1 MENTFS
7 FDDILILPNFKSEVS
22 SRSLVNIESQLYDF
36 TLPVPV
42 MSASMSA
49 FDTISPE
56 SRDISW
62 QFAASLSDAGGMHIF
77 SRSTLFEDRY
87 DAAKTLGSNGKNVGI
102 AVSLDEFY
110 TFRKQLEDISAF
122 VSIDIANGAI
132 IKDID
137 WQGKY
142 PLIIGNYGNPR
153 VLGRADLRGNLIYKF
168 GIGGGS
174 SCSTR
179 LETGVGAPQ
188 GWLIHH
194 ASKKSDRYSDG
205 HKPIISDGGVKNTA
219 DFVKAVALGAEA
231 VMMGYVFAGANETP
245 WEPVK
250 INGKWYKPYRGM
262 ASSQEKQTS
271 SHVEGVSGYVPYEE
285 KSVHAIVWELR
296 DGLTSAMSYSN
307 AFTLNEFVENVE
319 FVLSPSSQ
327 NENQTRLING

>member
-7 FDDILILPNFKSEVS
+7 FDDILILPHFKSEVS
-22 SRSLVNIESQLYDF
+22 TRSLVNTESQLYSF
-36 TLPVPV
+36 NLPMPV

-49 FDTISPE
+49 FDTVSSQ

-62 QFAASLSDAGGMHIF
+62 QFASSISDAGGMHIF

-87 DAAKTLGSNGKNVGI
+87 DAASTLGTSGKNVGI

-110 TFRKQLEDISAF
+110 TFREQLENISAF

-137 WQGKY
+137 WQGQY
-142 PLIIGNYGNPR
+142 PLIVGNYGNPR
-153 VLGRADLRGNLIYKF
+153 VLGRADLRGNLVYKF

-179 LETGVGAPQ
+179 LETGVGSPQ
-188 GWLIHH
+188 GWLIYH

-205 HKPIISDGGVKNTA
+205 HKPIISDGGIKSTA
-219 DFVKAVALGAEA
+219 DFVKAVALGAEV
-231 VMMGYVFAGANETP
+231 VMMGYIFAASNETP

-250 INGKWYKPYRGM
+250 INNKWYKPYRGM

-271 SHVEGVSGYVPYEE
+271 EHVEGVSGYVPYEE
-285 KSVHAIVWELR
+285 KSVHEIMWELR

-307 AFTLNEFVENVE
+307 SFNLNQFVDNVE
-319 FVLSPSSQ
+319 FVLAPSSQ
-327 NENQTRLING
+327 QENQTRLIHG